1 MVDTHMTDPSLARLL
16 LSAFTWFDTA
26 LRASLAARGLP
37 ELTHA
42 QSLLMAHL
50 QADGIRISELARR
63 VGTTRQAAQKSVAA
77 LERAGL
83 VETAPDPTNA
93 SARIARLTPAGL
105 RNIEAA
111 AEIFTALEA
120 QLAGRIG
127 AQPAADLRAA
137 LQANWGKPPAL
148 SPPDQG

>member
-1 MVDTHMTDPSLARLL
+1 MTDPSLARLL

-105 RNIEAA
+105 RNITAA
-111 AEIFTALEA
+111 AEVFAALELR
-120 QLAGRIG
+120 LADRIG
-127 AQPAADLRAA
+127 AEAAKQLRAA
-137 LQANWGKPPAL
+137 LQADWGAPNAIDPAKRET
-148 SPPDQG
+148 